1 MTTLTEQ
8 AWSQSSGADDPV
20 SLVVQRCNECAQILF
35 PPTAERCSRC
45 WSADLAVEQS
55 PAAGSV
61 YSYTVVRR
69 SFPGRETPYIVGLVD
84 LDGGLRVM
92 ATIAADESQLVV
104 GGRVAG
110 YPGAER
116 PGMPATAYEFRPVD

>member
-8 AWSQSSGADDPV
+8 AWSQGSATDDTV
-20 SLVVQRCNECAQILF
+20 SLVVQHCNQCGRTVF
-35 PPTAERCSRC
+35 PPTAERCPQC
-45 WSADLAVEQS
+45 WSPELAAEQTS
-55 PAAGSV
+55 GNGSV

-69 SFPGRETPYIVGLVD
+69 SFPGRDVPYIVGLVD

-92 ATIAADESQLVV
+92 ATIAADES
-104 GGRVAG
+104 RVAVG
-110 YPGAER
+110 TRVVAQAGSER